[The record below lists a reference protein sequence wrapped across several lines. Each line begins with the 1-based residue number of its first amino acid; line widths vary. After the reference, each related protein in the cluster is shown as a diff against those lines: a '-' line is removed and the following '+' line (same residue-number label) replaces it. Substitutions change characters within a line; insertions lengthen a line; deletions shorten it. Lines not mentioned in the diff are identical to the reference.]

1 MPTIA
6 HTFFVRPDAQL
17 QQDTRL
23 HLAERRFEDTLIV
36 SRTLVRPRAPLSQND
51 GAPIR
56 AAASAAEAVTQTLS
70 SNAPT
75 MISAARLRSRS
86 DTTVPINRPASSEH
100 ECVPLSKGHA
110 VHKYEIEKL
119 I

>member
-36 SRTLVRPRAPLSQND
+36 SRTLVRPRAPLSQDD

-56 AAASAAEAVTQTLS
+56 AAAPAAEAVTKTLS
-70 SNAPT
+70 SDAPT
-75 MISAARLRSRS
+75 MISAARLRSRSSS

-100 ECVPLSKGHA
+100 ECVPL
-110 VHKYEIEKL
+110 
-119 I
+119 

>member
-36 SRTLVRPRAPLSQND
+36 SRTLVRPRAPLSQTT
-51 GAPIR
+51 AH
-56 AAASAAEAVTQTLS
+56 
-70 SNAPT
+70 
-75 MISAARLRSRS
+75 RSEQ
-86 DTTVPINRPASSEH
+86 PRPL
-100 ECVPLSKGHA
+100 PKQ
-110 VHKYEIEKL
+110 
-119 I
+119 